1 MTEWTVRVWARK
13 QASGRSIITT
23 IPEDIVK
30 LWDLKNSDRITFE
43 QLKDGQIIVKKA

>member
-1 MTEWTVRVWARK
+1 MTEWTVRVWGQK

-30 LWDLKNSDRITFE
+30 LWGLKNSDRITFE
-43 QLKDGQIIVKKA
+43 QLEDGRITIKKA